1 MSTSIR
7 RFFILFLFA
16 SGLAAAQPSL
26 IFKTRRI
33 DTSSSAPVRDL
44 ASRLV
49 GPQHLV
55 IQFDHT
61 PSQADIA
68 ELKSRGVNVLGG
80 VPYNGLIVSLASRV
94 AVGDLGI
101 RYAAPIDP
109 ADKISPVASTTGFVL
124 VEFHPDVGINLARS
138 LILAAGIEL
147 RENPDLSPRHLMI
160 PDDPSAIRKLA
171 DLDEVAYVFPAST
184 ALVNRVPT
192 RAYEG
197 ALTTTGSAAGS
208 IPTYGAWG
216 GQDLHAVTLTYV
228 FSQMT
233 QQLSSASVQSEIE
246 RAMAEWSKAV
256 EVTWKQGSNPTGNQT
271 VNILF
276 ATYAHGDGF
285 PFDGPN
291 GILAHTFYP
300 APPNPEPIAGD
311 MHFNDSET
319 WKIGADTD
327 VFSVALHELG
337 HSLGLGHADSPS
349 AVMYPYYK
357 MSTELSPLD
366 ISTVQTLYAAAQPGS
381 SSGSGSSGS
390 GSSSNGSSGSS
401 GTPNPLPPSNTL
413 TLTVNPPP
421 STTTSAAINL
431 TGATTGGK
439 GIVLITWSTNQNVSG
454 SVESSGAWTIAGL
467 PLAAGSN
474 TITVK
479 ASDSSTS
486 VSRVVAVT
494 RQSSSGTAPPANPPS
509 GNTPTGNAP
518 TGTTPPALTILSP
531 SSTSVETS
539 ASSITFSGTSSDA
552 AGVASVTWATNTG
565 QSGTASGTTSWSAT
579 IPLLVGLNAV
589 TINATDT
596 AGNVSWRSVIVT
608 RN

>member
-1 MSTSIR
+1 
-7 RFFILFLFA
+7 
-16 SGLAAAQPSL
+16 
-26 IFKTRRI
+26 
-33 DTSSSAPVRDL
+33 
-44 ASRLV
+44 
-49 GPQHLV
+49 
-55 IQFDHT
+55 
-61 PSQADIA
+61 
-68 ELKSRGVNVLGG
+68 
-80 VPYNGLIVSLASRV
+80 
-94 AVGDLGI
+94 
-101 RYAAPIDP
+101 
-109 ADKISPVASTTGFVL
+109 
-124 VEFHPDVGINLARS
+124 
-138 LILAAGIEL
+138 
-147 RENPDLSPRHLMI
+147 
-160 PDDPSAIRKLA
+160 
-171 DLDEVAYVFPAST
+171 
-184 ALVNRVPT
+184 
-192 RAYEG
+192 
-197 ALTTTGSAAGS
+197 
-208 IPTYGAWG
+208 
-216 GQDLHAVTLTYV
+216 
-228 FSQMT
+228 
-233 QQLSSASVQSEIE
+233 
-246 RAMAEWSKAV
+246 
-256 EVTWKQGSNPTGNQT
+256 
-271 VNILF
+271 
-276 ATYAHGDGF
+276 
-285 PFDGPN
+285 
-291 GILAHTFYP
+291 
-300 APPNPEPIAGD
+300 
-311 MHFNDSET
+311 
-319 WKIGADTD
+319 
-327 VFSVALHELG
+327 
-337 HSLGLGHADSPS
+337 LGHADSPS

-381 SSGSGSSGS
+381 ASGSGSSGSGSSGS

-486 VSRVVAVT
+486 VSQVVAVT
-494 RQSSSGTAPPANPPS
+494 RQSPSGTAPPANPPS